1 MSDINEYNKHTFLSR
16 VLGNSA
22 SNSASTANPL
32 TKNTSRNDTDKAD
45 VDRTRG
51 YSDAPFLD
59 DGNMELQF
67 SNTYAYLDKNNE
79 KIKNMLMS
87 EVSLKNDASKNMDS
101 SSNNGNKTST
111 KTPNSKRRLRSN
123 ISINFNSESESSD
136 ENSDE
141 NSVNDN
147 SEEALNSAPTYN
159 LHKSDRSVNELV
171 ENAKIRDNS
180 VPMSP
185 FEAATN
191 GLSESAKDKIRE
203 ELELELE
210 LGNDDIPE
218 SLLFENINK
227 GISSNNVESS
237 TNIFSKIEQSLI
249 FQVREAE
256 KTFGPALNT
265 VGKKARQFAHRTM
278 ETSVLQAPPP
288 AFLSNRPTDNSNP
301 TNIGAT
307 QRQIFNARRLPPKER
322 ALWMWA
328 NVTNLDIF
336 LNDVYDYYI
345 RNGWSCIALSKICD
359 LLIIMFVLW
368 LTSFMGNCIDYT
380 TLLNQN
386 VSRLSQVY
394 DGKCYAK
401 IPFSQKCFYFVL
413 FILLILRIKNCYN
426 ELLDLKEIKLFYNHL
441 LAIDDSEL
449 QTISWPQI
457 VKKIMILKNQNTNA
471 IINDSNN
478 NDLKSK
484 LKLNAHDI
492 ANRLMRKENYMIA
505 IFNKNI
511 LSKALTIP
519 IVNTYFLTKTLEW
532 NLKLC
537 IFDFLFNDEGQLK
550 RKVVSQHHRLSLIT
564 QLRKRF
570 RMAGLLSIFL
580 TPFLVIYFI
589 LYYFL
594 KLFYDFKTNPGL
606 LNARG
611 YSPYAKWRMREYN
624 ELPHLFEQRL
634 NLSLE
639 SADNYLDQFPKELS
653 NIILKFI
660 SYITGSVVTILAILT
675 IIDHENFL
683 NFELTEGRTVLFY
696 MSTLGAL
703 FTVCKNSIS
712 DNNNKYLFDPEAS
725 LKKVS
730 QFTHYLPSSWE
741 NRYHTLEVK
750 NQFCELY
757 NLKLILIFKE
767 LCSLI
772 LLPYILYVSLPDS
785 CDKIIDFFR
794 DFSVHV
800 DGIGY
805 VCSFAM
811 FNLDDNKDHVR
822 STHYSEHD
830 DFVDENDDKMM
841 KSYLYFIDSYGG
853 NGINRNKKCDAG
865 NTMSSRNAQTSL
877 RKNNKLQNGLLKSA
891 ILNNQNTN
899 IGNGGISKNGKL
911 ATNYLPI
918 YHEQME
924 ETNAGLY
931 NPNARNY
938 VDDLS
943 NSMILGE
950 SFQVGYDRS
959 HNLDRGDGS
968 GLSRFGGT
976 NLADEG
982 NADSNDNSSSGG
994 VLGLLNQVY
1003 QHKKRVN

>member
-1 MSDINEYNKHTFLSR
+1 MSDINEFNKHTFLSR
-16 VLGNSA
+16 VLGNS
-22 SNSASTANPL
+22 SLNSGSTANPISQ
-32 TKNTSRNDTDKAD
+32 TADRSSSDKANGASNRNPD
-45 VDRTRG
+45 G
-51 YSDAPFLD
+51 APFLD
-59 DGNMELQF
+59 DDDMEVQF
-67 SNTYAYLDKNNE
+67 SNNYAYLDKNNE

-87 EVSLKNDASKNMDS
+87 EVSLKNEANDGMNG
-101 SSNNGNKTST
+101 SSNNSSRKKSRKN
-111 KTPNSKRRLRSN
+111 PNSKRKLRSN

-136 ENSDE
+136 DNSDE
-141 NSVNDN
+141 ES
-147 SEEALNSAPTYN
+147 
-159 LHKSDRSVNELV
+159 
-171 ENAKIRDNS
+171 ENAESELAADSSFRPNQHKTVPNAGLTDNPIIS
-180 VPMSP
+180 GQIGTDS
-185 FEAATN
+185 EYKTATK
-191 GLSESAKDKIRE
+191 GLSDSAKNQIRE

-218 SLLFENINK
+218 SLLFENT
-227 GISSNNVESS
+227 NNTSHGNENNSA
-237 TNIFSKIEQSLI
+237 NIFSKIEQSLI
-249 FQVREAE
+249 FQVKEAE
-256 KTFGPALNT
+256 KTFGPTLNT
-265 VGKKARQFAHRTM
+265 VGKKARQIAHKTM
-278 ETSVLQAPPP
+278 ETSVLQPPPP

-301 TNIGAT
+301 INIGAT
-307 QRQIFNARRLPPKER
+307 QRQIFNARKLPPKER

-336 LNDVYDYYI
+336 LNDVYDYYM
-345 RNGWSCIALSKICD
+345 RNGWNCIALSKICD
-359 LLIIMFVLW
+359 LLIIVFVLW
-368 LTSFMGNCIDYT
+368 LTSFMGNCIDYKK
-380 TLLNQN
+380 LLNEN
-386 VSRLSQVY
+386 VSKLSQVY
-394 DGKCYAK
+394 DGQCYAK
-401 IPFSQKCFYFVL
+401 IPFSQRCL
-413 FILLILRIKNCYN
+413 HSILLVLLVLRVKNCYK

-471 IINDSNN
+471 IINDGNN

-519 IVNTYFLTKTLEW
+519 VVNTYFLTKTLEW

-537 IFDFLFNDEGQLK
+537 IFDFLFNDQGQLK

-564 QLRKRF
+564 NLRKRF

-624 ELPHLFEQRL
+624 ELPHLFDQRL
-634 NLSLE
+634 NLSIE
-639 SADNYLDQFPKELS
+639 SADNYLNQFPKELS

-660 SYITGSVVTILAILT
+660 SYITGSIVTILAILT

-703 FTVCKNSIS
+703 FTICKNSIS
-712 DNNNKYLFDPEAS
+712 DNNNRYLFDPEAS

-730 QFTHYLPSSWE
+730 QFTHYLPNSWE
-741 NRYHTLEVK
+741 SRYHTLDVK
-750 NQFCELY
+750 NQFCDLY

-772 LLPYILYVSLPDS
+772 LLPYILYVSLPNS

-811 FNLDDNKDHVR
+811 FKLEDNKDHTQ
-822 STHYSEHD
+822 STHYTDHD
-830 DFVDENDDKMM
+830 EPVDDKDDKMM
-841 KSYLYFIDSYGG
+841 KSYLYFVDSYGG
-853 NGINRNKKCDAG
+853 NGINRNNRSNGG
-865 NTMSSRNAQTSL
+865 NSPSGRNAQPISK
-877 RKNNKLQNGLLKSA
+877 KNTRVQNGLLRSA
-891 ILNNQNTN
+891 ILNNQNSNT
-899 IGNGGISKNGKL
+899 GNGGISKNGKL
-911 ATNYLPI
+911 VNNDLPV
-918 YHEQME
+918 YQEQME
-924 ETNAGLY
+924 ETNAGLF

-938 VDDLS
+938 IDDLS

-950 SFQVGYDRS
+950 SFQLGYGRS
-959 HNLDRGDGS
+959 NNLDSSNGS
-968 GLSRFGGT
+968 GLNKYGGANT
-976 NLADEG
+976 VTDDNDDDNG
-982 NADSNDNSSSGG
+982 NSGSGG